1 MNYLFHIGSNL
12 ITISRI
18 ILTIIIISIL
28 VFPFE
33 SAGIDFVNLFINE
46 AIVINIKYLIVG
58 VLFIIAVF
66 TDFLDGYVARKKNM
80 QTEFGKTL
88 DKIADKLLI
97 DSVLIVLASQGFLHP
112 IIPVIVVA
120 RDYIVN
126 TIKNAALRNG
136 KTLRFVKTG
145 KAKSIVFKIG
155 ITLTLFYNLPF
166 EMFGVPVARVL
177 LIIATIL
184 SVVSGIQYF
193 NNSKELF
200 MNDK

>member
-1 MNYLFHIGSNL
+1 MNLANK

-18 ILTIIIISIL
+18 ILTIIIIAIL

-145 KAKSIVFKIG
+145 KAKNIVFKIG

-166 EMFGVPVARVL
+166 ELFNINISDML
-177 LIIATIL
+177 LIVGTVLAVI
-184 SVVSGIQYF
+184 SCIQYY
-193 NNSKELF
+193 
-200 MNDK
+200 NDNRKKIITKDSQV